1 MEIAITGASGLIGSA
16 LTRALHADG
25 HTVRPVTRSASGAGA
40 IPWDPA
46 AGTIA
51 AGALEGLDAVVHLA
65 GEPIASGPWTRA
77 QRRRIHDSRSQGTDL
92 LARALAALDRP
103 PAVLVSGSAIGYYGD
118 RGDQRLDEGAGPGS
132 DFLASVC
139 VDWEAAT
146 APATAAGIRVV
157 HLRTGIVLDRHG
169 GALAKQLP
177 LFRLGLGGK
186 AGRGTQWLSWITLA
200 DEVRAI
206 RHAIDTPALVGPA
219 NLTAPGAVT
228 NAEFTRA
235 LGRAVH
241 RPTLLPVP
249 RLVRH
254 APFGVGALLDS
265 LLFTSA
271 RVAPDALAATG
282 FRFEHER
289 LDRALEAVLAD
300 EGAGAS

>member
-1 MEIAITGASGLIGSA
+1 MQIAITGASGLIGSA
-16 LTRALHADG
+16 LSRSLQADG
-25 HTVRPVTRSASGAGA
+25 HTVRPVSRSASGPGS
-40 IPWDPA
+40 IGWDPPS
-46 AGTIA
+46 GTIDA
-51 AGALEGLDAVVHLA
+51 AALEGLDAVVHLA

-77 QRRRIHDSRSQGTDL
+77 QRARIHDSRSQGTDL
-92 LARALAALDRP
+92 LARTLAGLDRP
-103 PAVLVSGSAIGYYGD
+103 PSVLVSGSAIGYYGD

-146 APATAAGIRVV
+146 APASAAGIRVV

-219 NLTAPGAVT
+219 NLAAPGAVT

-235 LGRAVH
+235 LGHAVH

-249 RLVRH
+249 RFVRH

-271 RVAPDALAATG
+271 RVAPDALASTG
-282 FRFEHER
+282 FRFEHEG
-289 LDRALEAVLAD
+289 LEDAFDAVLAD
-300 EGAGAS
+300 RGAAAS